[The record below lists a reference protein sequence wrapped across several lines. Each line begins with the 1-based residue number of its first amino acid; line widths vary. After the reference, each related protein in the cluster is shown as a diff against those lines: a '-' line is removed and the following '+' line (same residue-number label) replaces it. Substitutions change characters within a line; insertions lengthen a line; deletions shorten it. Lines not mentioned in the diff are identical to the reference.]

1 MARVASAT
9 RAIVLGWKEA
19 TMWRPTAA
27 AALCSALVL
36 VVGCGRAAKPARP
49 APQGAPAGESAS
61 QNKTGAVDSL
71 PANALSGRHSEDIAE
86 MLQGRVAGLQVIRS
100 PNGDISL
107 RIRGGDP
114 ELDSTGVVQAG
125 EPLLVLDGMPV
136 SDGQLSNTLRAI
148 DPHEVANIQVLK
160 DVAST
165 SVYGIR
171 GAHGVILIT
180 LKHE

>member
-1 MARVASAT
+1 
-9 RAIVLGWKEA
+9 
-19 TMWRPTAA
+19 MWRPTAV

-36 VVGCGRAAKPARP
+36 VVGCGRAAKPERP
-49 APQGAPAGESAS
+49 APEGAPAGETTPQSK
-61 QNKTGAVDSL
+61 KTGAVDSL
-71 PANALSGRHSEDIAE
+71 SASSFDNRHVEDIAE
-86 MLQGRVAGLQVIRS
+86 LLQGRVAGLQVIRQ

-107 RIRGGDP
+107 RIRGGDS
-114 ELDSTGVVQAG
+114 ELDSSGVVQAG

-136 SDGQLSNTLRAI
+136 SDGQVSSTLRGI

-180 LKHE
+180 LKHD